1 MFRSCGP
8 LAEKIL
14 HFAQIGSIKFVQFV
28 NELGLDN
35 RQRMWYNVRAETK
48 SNGIVIKL

>member
-1 MFRSCGP
+1 MSRSCGP

-14 HFAQIGSIKFVQFV
+14 HFAQIGSAKFVQFV

-35 RQRMWYNVRAETK
+35 QQRVCYNIRTETNN
-48 SNGIVIKL
+48 NGIVIKL